1 MKCGY
6 APHFLRLCRKYVLF
20 RSRGYAK
27 ATAKQPTGLFLPP
40 SCRFAAI
47 HLPRIGGG
55 IGAPQEIFCI
65 ITFSNRMQKVDI
77 YSIVSRQ

>member
-55 IGAPQEIFCI
+55 FGTVQFIFRFAKNKQCRI
-65 ITFSNRMQKVDI
+65 SNADI
-77 YSIVSRQ
+77 Y